1 MREEI
6 FWEGIGMIEIVTNKQ
21 FTDNQAKAYKLLL
34 DDIPEDKFVNG
45 INIMLRER
53 VFSNLPMPADIRKY
67 CLETREEDLEIR
79 VFQARNKILKAISSV
94 GTYTTVAFDDP
105 IIHLIIRDFGGWIKL
120 GMKDMEELENL
131 LKWEFPKL
139 YKAYA
144 GRKNSDIP
152 LMLEGRSDD
161 KTVKYI
167 GDKERALK
175 WITVY
180 QAKTEQLEDK
190 KQVKGVIEDL
200 RKVRTA

>member
-144 GRKNSDIP
+144 GRKNIDIP

-190 KQVKGVIEDL
+190 KQIKGVIEDL
-200 RKVRTA
+200 RKIRTA

>member
-79 VFQARNKILKAISSV
+79 IFQARNKILKAISSV

-144 GRKNSDIP
+144 GRK
-152 LMLEGRSDD
+152 
-161 KTVKYI
+161 TVTS
-167 GDKERALK
+167 L
-175 WITVY
+175 
-180 QAKTEQLEDK
+180 
-190 KQVKGVIEDL
+190 
-200 RKVRTA
+200 

>member
-45 INIMLRER
+45 INVMLRER

-79 VFQARNKILKAISSV
+79 IFQARNKILKAISSV

-105 IIHLIIRDFGGWIKL
+105 II
-120 GMKDMEELENL
+120 
-131 LKWEFPKL
+131 
-139 YKAYA
+139 
-144 GRKNSDIP
+144 
-152 LMLEGRSDD
+152 
-161 KTVKYI
+161 
-167 GDKERALK
+167 
-175 WITVY
+175 
-180 QAKTEQLEDK
+180 Q
-190 KQVKGVIEDL
+190 
-200 RKVRTA
+200 

>member
-144 GRKNSDIP
+144 GRKNNDIP